1 MSVYGLMTLFFLI
14 QESFLC
20 SHIRRRFTEHH
31 AVEMFQDAQ
40 HQSEATDMPGSL
52 LDVNTGNE
60 SLLVRGS
67 EMSSSGGA
75 AAASEQRIV
84 DLTNDGGNGSTV
96 SAIASGNAVVVV
108 PALESRGNDVPPQ
121 SVMDRWGNEM
131 LPHSS
136 VLVDQE
142 KSKTDH
148 TSVLNTTTSKEISV
162 QVQAKDDGNLV
173 TENIQICLNFVWLII
188 DEPYTRHIWGAFGL
202 VY

>member
-60 SLLVRGS
+60 SVLVSGS
-67 EMSSSGGA
+67 GMNVMESSSGGA
-75 AAASEQRIV
+75 AVASGQRIV
-84 DLTNDGGNGSTV
+84 GLSNDGGNDGSTV

-108 PALESRGNDVPPQ
+108 PALESRGNEVPLQ
-121 SVMDRWGNEM
+121 SVMDRWGNE
-131 LPHSS
+131 LPPHSS

-148 TSVLNTTTSKEISV
+148 TSVLNTTTSKDISV
-162 QVQAKDDGNLV
+162 QVQAKGDG
-173 TENIQICLNFVWLII
+173 ESSGQIIHKL
-188 DEPYTRHIWGAFGL
+188 
-202 VY
+202 